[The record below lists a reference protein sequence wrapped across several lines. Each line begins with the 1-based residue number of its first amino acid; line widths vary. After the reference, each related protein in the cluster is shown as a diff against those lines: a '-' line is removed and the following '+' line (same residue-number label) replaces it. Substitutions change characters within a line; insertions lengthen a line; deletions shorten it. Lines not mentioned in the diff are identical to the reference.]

1 MIDYSKIIEEIYS
14 KLFKRDVD
22 FSLNI
27 FLCGAETKNRKS
39 LRELLNAEF
48 KKDAKFNAVYPE
60 NIFES
65 LYIKG
70 RYNLL
75 SLENDLA
82 KYVDIIVIPLEGIGT
97 YCELGAF
104 AGNETLLPKI
114 IAINNSKYQNAKS
127 FINLGPI
134 DLIKKNN
141 VENLIYFDEGNEAK
155 IISHIVNRV
164 KMQRFKKEISYDLE
178 NLFNLSRFILYLIA
192 FFQPIDKELLDSL
205 LANLNRG
212 KVKSRYIDS
221 AIQILIQKNRIEQD
235 IDSKTLKSRYLL
247 SEDGNA
253 YVNEELIVKL
263 KVKRVFANIRS
274 EIINDRY
281 KPIKRNLSKDKELLV

>member
-1 MIDYSKIIEEIYS
+1 MIDYSKIIDDIYS
-14 KLFKRDVD
+14 QLFKRDVD

-65 LYIKG
+65 LYVKG

-82 KYVDIIVIPLEGIGT
+82 KYVDIIIIPLEGIGT

-104 AGNETLLPKI
+104 AGNESLLPKI
-114 IAINNSKYQNAKS
+114 IAINNSKYKNTKS

-134 DLIKKNN
+134 DLIKKYNE
-141 VENLIYFDEGNEAK
+141 ENLIYFDEGSEAK

-164 KMQRFKKEISYDLE
+164 KIQRFKKEISYDLE

-192 FFQPIDKELLDSL
+192 FFQPIDKELLDNL

-235 IDSKTLKSRYLL
+235 IDSKTLKNKYLL
-247 SEDGNA
+247 SEDGNS

-263 KVKRVFANIRS
+263 KVKRVFAKIRS